1 MKRVKESL
9 FEAKL
14 NLPQEYI
21 DKVRGEARTT
31 HGLNGPTQQEMM
43 QMGSLLRQI
52 FSIQRGHEDELTELG
67 KEIIQKFYGPVIKGV
82 ELDVKIVDPED
93 EEKLEMAEKMLQKQE
108 EEQGEEEQP
117 EIEMELPGIEADI
130 DKRKLINNIMQGEA
144 QNVHDMMYDMR
155 DQVTEITGNDRL
167 LDLYMQ
173 FLALNKKFDWD
184 ERMNLEQ
191 MMEQAPQMANAM
203 ETEWEEG
210 EEGEGDKPKIKAR
223 VLDLPM
229 LVHETVKGIY
239 ELIAAGAIDPDP
251 VRAQKV
257 LDATD
262 SLSDEQQDIRYG
274 PYIARDIR
282 AYVNKVAD
290 KIPGAYDIPNMREFV
305 FGKMIQMRST
315 EFVKLIKD
323 ILAEKEGPD
332 VIISKI
338 IKDIQDEFKAYNAS
352 QIPGGSSA
360 YSPEEDDDED
370 LPAGAEEFADDDDD
384 DNELINMMNASKPKP
399 QGGGAAPEKPQEKKP
414 KWVDLGINA
423 LNFELNKA
431 IDAEDWETAKEI
443 QQMIERKGGLK
454 ESINELLMLGG
465 EEEEGDWFNE
475 VWNFLQL
482 DHDMDEIEANIYMGI
497 VDDSLTALLEKGV
510 APKEAANLVA
520 NDEEALDEM
529 SYVFA
534 QRAKQQVD
542 TYNPD
547 TDEDIPGEFEEFNDV
562 E

>member
-21 DKVRGEARTT
+21 NKVRNEARQT
-31 HGLNGPTQQEMM
+31 HGLSGPTHQEMAE
-43 QMGSLLRQI
+43 MGRLLNQI
-52 FSIQRGHEDELTELG
+52 FRIQRGHEDELTELG

-82 ELDVKIVDPED
+82 ELDVKIVDPND
-93 EEKLEMAEKMLQKQE
+93 EEKLEMAQKMLQNQEQE
-108 EEQGEEEQP
+108 EQQEEEQP
-117 EIEMELPGIEADI
+117 EIELELPGIEHDI
-130 DKRKLINNIMQGEA
+130 DKRKLINNVMQGEA
-144 QNVHDMMYDMR
+144 QNVHDMMYSAR
-155 DQVTEITGNDRL
+155 EQVKEITGSDQL

-262 SLSDEQQDIRYG
+262 TLSDEQQDIRYG

-282 AYVNKVAD
+282 DYVNKVAD
-290 KIPGAYDIPNMREFV
+290 KITGAYDIPNMREFV
-305 FGKMIQMRST
+305 FGKMILMNSQ
-315 EFVKLIKD
+315 EFVKLVTD
-323 ILAEKEGPD
+323 ILMQKDGPEKT
-332 VIISKI
+332 ITKF
-338 IKDIQDEFKAYNAS
+338 IKDIQEEFKSYQSS
-352 QIPGGSSA
+352 QIPGYTSK
-360 YSPEEDDDED
+360 EEDYEED
-370 LPAGAEEFADDDDD
+370 LPAGAEDFADEDED
-384 DNELINMMNASKPKP
+384 DNELLNMMKQSSPKQQEP
-399 QGGGAAPEKPQEKKP
+399 AKQEKKP

-454 ESINELLMLGG
+454 ESLNSTPLSGNWFDQVWEYLISEHSMNENEADLFIGIAG
-465 EEEEGDWFNE
+465 EKLEELFDNE
-475 VWNFLQL
+475 TSPEEAAKIIAADENFLSELGEMIDKLFQGPNY
-482 DHDMDEIEANIYMGI
+482 DPDDDTNI
-497 VDDSLTALLEKGV
+497 
-510 APKEAANLVA
+510 
-520 NDEEALDEM
+520 
-529 SYVFA
+529 
-534 QRAKQQVD
+534 
-542 TYNPD
+542 PD
-547 TDEDIPGEFEEFNDV
+547 EFEEFNV